1 MVMELEVIEEKAE
14 KLATLIDSSKY
25 PQTFNLLH
33 CIAEYGLDDLDYFIE
48 DVMCCDETL
57 PMHTLFA
64 SFVEEVFID
73 EINKGNDGAMCNL
86 GSLYYTGRIGTQDF
100 EKGVYYYEMSARL
113 GNRQAQENL
122 GYCYYYGRVGEP
134 DYKKAYHYFIKGALD
149 GHLISLYKVGDMYK
163 NGYYVEKDEKEA
175 FYIYKHCLNYLSDE
189 QNEKFGADIY
199 IRIADCYYYGIGTEK
214 DLRKALKF
222 YQDAEFLYYNRIKD
236 GDFLYKK
243 QYSRCIQ
250 MQEAV
255 RKEMQK
261 EIPSYD
267 WVKKEY

>member
-1 MVMELEVIEEKAE
+1 MELEVIEEKAE

-33 CIAEYGLDDLDYFIE
+33 CIAEYGLVDLDYFIE

-100 EKGVYYYEMSARL
+100 EKGLYYYEMSARL

-122 GYCYYYGRVGEP
+122 GYCYYYGIGTTQN
-134 DYKKAYHYFIKGALD
+134 
-149 GHLISLYKVGDMYK
+149 YKVAAEWLAK
-163 NGYYVEKDEKEA
+163 AKEKGHANATKLFEEMKEKG
-175 FYIYKHCLNYLSDE
+175 LVD
-189 QNEKFGADIY
+189 
-199 IRIADCYYYGIGTEK
+199 
-214 DLRKALKF
+214 
-222 YQDAEFLYYNRIKD
+222 
-236 GDFLYKK
+236 
-243 QYSRCIQ
+243 
-250 MQEAV
+250 
-255 RKEMQK
+255 
-261 EIPSYD
+261 
-267 WVKKEY
+267 